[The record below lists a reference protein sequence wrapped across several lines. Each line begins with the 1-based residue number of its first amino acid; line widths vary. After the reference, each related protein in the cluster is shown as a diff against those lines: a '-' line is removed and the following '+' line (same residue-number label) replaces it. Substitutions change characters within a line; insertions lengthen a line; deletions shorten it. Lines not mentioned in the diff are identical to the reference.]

1 ARFRTP
7 GERHS
12 SPRQRFLYRYDERLL
27 VDGRRRL
34 YRIRR
39 RYGCRRH
46 GNPPAR
52 RSRRT
57 HRSVR
62 DGVPAS
68 GRTNSIFPMIFLL
81 AAILLTS
88 GQIGVRND
96 LNEQMPQPL
105 PPSAE
110 YMPTLSYP
118 LARNLPATVWSTG
131 SLEALYQPILG
142 NPLITGQLWLTDKT
156 VVMQCGNVPKF

>member
-1 ARFRTP
+1 
-7 GERHS
+7 
-12 SPRQRFLYRYDERLL
+12 
-27 VDGRRRL
+27 
-34 YRIRR
+34 
-39 RYGCRRH
+39 
-46 GNPPAR
+46 
-52 RSRRT
+52 
-57 HRSVR
+57 
-62 DGVPAS
+62 
-68 GRTNSIFPMIFLL
+68 MIFLL

-110 YMPTLSYP
+110 YMPVLSYP

-131 SLEALYQPILG
+131 SLEALYQPVLG